1 MSEVKRQIPNILTIL
16 RFPLA
21 ILCAYYAI
29 TLKQTPLC
37 ISLGLFLLASITD
50 FFDGYLARKWNIVS
64 NFGKISDPIAD
75 KLLILSVFFVFT
87 YHGIISMHWTLLI
100 FLREVVLTVI
110 RLVLMTKKIVL
121 ASRFSGKIKTVS
133 QIGVLIAI
141 YVFLIFKIELVQYF
155 GTELLNSAILALV
168 IWTVGITLYSGYEFI
183 SANRK
188 AIEKLV

>member
-1 MSEVKRQIPNILTIL
+1 MSDVKRQIPNLLTLL

-21 ILCAYYAI
+21 LLCAYYAV

-50 FFDGYLARKWNIVS
+50 FFDGYLARKWNMVS

-87 YHGIISMHWTLLI
+87 YHEIIPIYWTALI
-100 FLREVVLTVI
+100 FLREVGLTVI
-110 RLVLMTKKIVL
+110 RLILMTKKIVL

-141 YVFLIFKIELVQYF
+141 YVFLIFKIELVAYF
-155 GTELLNSAILALV
+155 GKEILNTTILALV
-168 IWTVGITLYSGYEFI
+168 VWTVGITLYSGYEFL

-188 AIEKLV
+188 ELEKLV